1 MTSHTLHNISLKPS
15 LSHSP
20 FRSLSLLNPQP
31 SLSTTPS
38 TNRIQKQPSRMSVL
52 RLRSLQALR
61 VQRTMPA
68 VRILS
73 RGAASK
79 HDNDPN
85 VLAREKARNLSGTQD
100 SSAPHKEHA
109 PGWNE
114 HLATD
119 AEANVKADQAA
130 PDGPPGKDLQEKTVS
145 HVDKHHHTPDG
156 MSGAEHHHI
165 NPGPDP
171 TPSEENVK
179 ADRGEASLYL

>member
-1 MTSHTLHNISLKPS
+1 
-15 LSHSP
+15 
-20 FRSLSLLNPQP
+20 
-31 SLSTTPS
+31 
-38 TNRIQKQPSRMSVL
+38 MSVL

-68 VRILS
+68 IRIMS

-85 VLAREKARNLSGTQD
+85 VLAREKARNLSGNQD

-130 PDGPPGKDLQEKTVS
+130 PDGPPGKELQDKTIN
-145 HVDKHHHTPDG
+145 HVDKHHHTPEG
-156 MSGAEHHHI
+156 TSGAEYHNHPH
-165 NPGPDP
+165 PGPSP
-171 TPSEENVK
+171 TTSEENVR
-179 ADRGEASLYL
+179 ADQRDA